1 MLNYQRVLG
10 KHPEVKSQCQ
20 YQLLDV
26 ELGAKWMAKRYEDV
40 TIEQYDLR
48 NVWSRSV
55 WRSVFVLRAL
65 RMHGASKTG
74 MQHDATRFCMHPCL
88 YQMVF
93 FGSAKLIKTR
103 THRLSFMS
111 FCVRSMYTRTPL
123 TVRRATMT
131 GIICGPAHISATVAG
146 HPSGSNLNLTHNRK
160 ISVWRLCCGK
170 KSGVSSQHYIATKI
184 EGLILK
190 LPSGKL
196 T

>member
-103 THRLSFMS
+103 TLSQAVVHVVLCEVYVHTHAFDCEKGYNDWHHLWS
-111 FCVRSMYTRTPL
+111 SAHQRYCCWAPL
-123 TVRRATMT
+123 RFESKPDPQQEDLCLAPLLWEKKW
-131 GIICGPAHISATVAG
+131 GQQSALYS
-146 HPSGSNLNLTHNRK
+146 HQNRK
-160 ISVWRLCCGK
+160 FDTQITLW
-170 KSGVSSQHYIATKI
+170 
-184 EGLILK
+184 
-190 LPSGKL
+190 
-196 T
+196 